1 MSTLD
6 FEKRMRK
13 GEIYRPLRMP
23 PGIWSVVRV
32 DGRNFSRLTDGK
44 YEKPFDLKFH
54 GHMVAAS
61 RALMEE
67 MEGLYAYAQSDEIS
81 LLLPREWELNDRE
94 IETTV
99 AECAGIASAA
109 FTHSAGHPASFDAR
123 IWLGADVAEVVD
135 YFRWRQS
142 DASRSCLNAWC
153 FSVLRKDGYTTS
165 EANEELGRKNV
176 AAKNDILFQRG
187 INFNELPAWQRRGVG
202 VLHSEEQKS
211 TVDQRLGASV
221 IVSRRVIL
229 VDRHLPHGEEYSGY
243 LRNVM
248 GA

>member
-1 MSTLD
+1 MSSLD

-13 GEIYRPLRMP
+13 GEVYRPLRMP
-23 PGIWSVVRV
+23 PGIWSIVRV

-54 GHMVAAS
+54 GHMVAAA

-67 MEGLYAYAQSDEIS
+67 MEGLYAYAQGDEIS

-94 IETTV
+94 TETT
-99 AECAGIASAA
+99 ASECAGIASAA

-135 YFRWRQS
+135 YFRWRQN
-142 DASRSCLNAWC
+142 DASRGCLQAWC
-153 FSVLRKDGYTTS
+153 FSALRKDGYTTS
-165 EANEELGRKNV
+165 EANEELARKNV
-176 AAKNDILFQRG
+176 AGKNEILFQRG

-202 VLHSEEQKS
+202 VLHSEEQK
-211 TVDQRLGASV
+211 TAVDQRLGASV
-221 IVSRRVIL
+221 VVSRRVIL